1 MAPIRPIRETL
12 KAVAVGYG
20 FAAVLV
26 GMGLLAMHG
35 CTALETE
42 RGRLRTAADSYAA
55 VSNSLADAWEA
66 GRLTEEQKRAFVTW
80 DERAHSALQKWRR
93 RLEAQGPADAPRQE
107 FMRALSILNE
117 LWMEAQDQRQNT
129 EQNSADTGGGSE

>member
-1 MAPIRPIRETL
+1 MRSRIGRLLIVMVVCAAL
-12 KAVAVGYG
+12 
-20 FAAVLV
+20 FAA
-26 GMGLLAMHG
+26 G

-66 GRLTEEQKRAFVTW
+66 GKLTEEQKRAFVTW

-93 RLEAQGPADAPRQE
+93 RLEAHGPADGPRQE
-107 FMRALSILNE
+107 FMRAMSILNE
-117 LWMEAQDQRQNT
+117 LWMEAQQQN
-129 EQNSADTGGGSE
+129 NDASDGADSAGGG